1 MILGSL
7 GRSVN
12 VFSVYLKCFRF
23 IRSSKVSYKNSHI
36 SSIMPPKR
44 KAAKVEVETESVA
57 EQEPVKSKRG
67 KKAKEVVE
75 ANGVD
80 NEITEEGPKRS
91 TRVKKTVANYTEEK
105 EVKEPKPDKPK
116 RVVKKKAAKE
126 EADPKKEE
134 EPIEEPSNEDSSE
147 LPEDTK
153 PAKKTK
159 KTSGKEKA
167 IKKTKKA
174 AGEPAEPKT
183 SKRTK
188 KAPVEVEV
196 EENNEEEEKV
206 SEKKT
211 KRGGKTKKTQEKSE
225 NGNVEKKPKVLQNK
239 TTTDW
244 KSIDFS
250 CSKKNSY
257 EVPHNL
263 IVSTWNI
270 GGLKSWVNKGCQE
283 YLTHENP
290 DIFCVQETKCS
301 EAKLPDEIKNLNLYK
316 QYWCGSKKEGY
327 AGVGIFTIT
336 EPKNVTYGIGD
347 ETQDED
353 ARCITAEYDNF
364 YLVNVYVP
372 NSGRKLVTL
381 PKRLEWNDLF
391 VDYIKKLDEKKPVI
405 ICGDMN
411 VSHKEI
417 DLARPQNNTKNA
429 GFTPEER
436 KGMTEFLKE
445 GFVDVYRHFYPDEK
459 DVYSFWTYMANA
471 RSKNIGWRLDYFVVS
486 ERLIKG
492 VCDIKYRTEVL
503 GSDHCPVTLFI
514 NV

>member
-1 MILGSL
+1 
-7 GRSVN
+7 
-12 VFSVYLKCFRF
+12 
-23 IRSSKVSYKNSHI
+23 
-36 SSIMPPKR
+36 MPPKR
-44 KAAKVEVETESVA
+44 KVAKVEAEAEAVA
-57 EQEPVKSKRG
+57 EQEPVKQKRG
-67 KKAKEVVE
+67 KKAKDAVE

-80 NEITEEGPKRS
+80 NELVEEGPKRS
-91 TRVKKTVANYTEEK
+91 TRVKKTVANYVEEK
-105 EVKEPKPDKPK
+105 VMEPKPK
-116 RVVKKKAAKE
+116 RAAKKKAAKE
-126 EADPKKEE
+126 ESDPKKEE
-134 EPIEEPSNEDSSE
+134 ELEEPANEEDSSE
-147 LPEDTK
+147 PPEDTK

-159 KTSGKEKA
+159 KASGDSAGKEKA
-167 IKKTKKA
+167 SKKTKKA
-174 AGEPAEPKT
+174 AGDPAE
-183 SKRTK
+183 SKSNKKAK
-188 KAPVEVEV
+188 KAPAEVEA
-196 EENNEEEEKV
+196 EEDNEEEEEKA

-211 KRGGKTKKTQEKSE
+211 KRGAKTKKAQSE
-225 NGNVEKKPKVLQNK
+225 NGKVVEKKPKVLQNK
-239 TTTDW
+239 TETDW
-244 KSIDFS
+244 QSIDFT

-257 EVPHNL
+257 EVPYNL

-283 YLTHENP
+283 YLTHERP

-301 EAKLPDEIKNLNLYK
+301 EAKLPDEIKKLNLFK
-316 QYWCGSKKEGY
+316 QYWCGSQKEGY
-327 AGVGIFTIT
+327 AGVGILTVK

-347 ETQDED
+347 EAQDED

-391 VDYIKKLDEKKPVI
+391 MNYIKKLDEKKPVI

-411 VSHKEI
+411 VSHQEV

-436 KGMTEFLKE
+436 QGLTEFLKE

-471 RSKNIGWRLDYFVVS
+471 RSKNIGWRLDYFIVS
-486 ERLIKG
+486 ERLVKG
-492 VCDIKYRTEVL
+492 VCDVKYRTEVL